1 MQPVVIKIDKHSQIM
16 KEVGGYEVVK
26 SILGNNVPTVSAP
39 VSMGDLTGVKID
51 LASLKGAPR
60 TFQSMFEEGSDL
72 AGLVDLFED
81 ILSTLGSKLYANT
94 SRTNKFNPIKQFGL
108 NSADQKKWLRENPEN
123 LGIYYSN
130 YRVALKN
137 NTKHMEVFR
146 NFIRGQCEHE
156 WEACSPYGEI
166 YCFGITEDD

>member
-1 MQPVVIKIDKHSQIM
+1 MENCINLSFYRKETQKWIKDIFKKWERENPAIGSSYSNYRI
-16 KEVGGYEVVK
+16 
-26 SILGNNVPTVSAP
+26 
-39 VSMGDLTGVKID
+39 
-51 LASLKGAPR
+51 SLKNNTKHMGN
-60 TFQSMFEEGSDL
+60 FEKFIKGTWEREWEVYGLDGKVYCFGLTEDL
-72 AGLVDLFED
+72 IDYNEQNYINFSLYNEETRAWIED
-81 ILSTLGSKLYANT
+81 I
-94 SRTNKFNPIKQFGL
+94 F
-108 NSADQKKWLRENPEN
+108 KKWLRENPEN